1 MAHKNR
7 HHENEFPKAWCFFLK
22 DELTKEFHGYT
33 EDEIICLPPVTRNSI
48 IGKMAA
54 YLPSKPEG
62 ITIGGVVHLTKH
74 YNKVRNL
81 KHAESGA
88 KAAKIYEFGMFAH
101 ETFHAVDQEHT
112 ADFPLLKGSG
122 KWKWLI
128 KYIARLIIT
137 PNAYKHPMEK
147 PAYAFQKYMKLMA
160 ASLEDESGEKTNQPL
175 SP

>member
-1 MAHKNR
+1 MPHKNR
-7 HHENEFPKAWCFFLK
+7 HHETEFPEAWGFFLK
-22 DELTKEFHGYT
+22 EELTKEFPGNT
-33 EDEIICLPPVTRNSI
+33 NGKIIRLPPVTRNST

-81 KHAESGA
+81 YHAESGA

-112 ADFPLLKGSG
+112 TDFPLLKGSG

-147 PAYAFQKYMKLMA
+147 PAYAFQKYMKHKA
-160 ASLEDESGEKTNQPL
+160 ATMEDKGGGKPTRP
-175 SP
+175 